1 MASKSIEATIPK
13 QLYVTLKPERRG
25 AEYPLGFASPYEPGN
40 KGFQK
45 RQQTQLNWAYCTG
58 YFHPTYLEREWVQE
72 NVWKEPLPLK
82 YSFDN
87 ETKTAKFYEWVEDTS
102 LPDIVFEQK
111 IWDTTPEKITGRR
124 RQEVSPDHPLLPKIL
139 DNVPLEGYQLTK
151 EVRRSGWNGGNVVWR
166 ILDPRGFELE
176 ISSANLARI
185 IDCSCIKEG
194 VITEPCIWGRSG
206 AANVLLPVSSDIC
219 QKAKVNTERAASKKI
234 SLKEVSIGD
243 HVRIVESPK
252 DKDYVYEYLGKFT
265 IILGNRTYSNNR
277 YYNTGET
284 GINLGYSSVER
295 YIFKRVGELDQ
306 KETTYDFY
314 STPSV
319 YEIIKKA
326 DIVKTKEEVL
336 RALNLLCSTNY
347 FESDKTHSFLDY
359 SSCITGFCIGKVSS
373 AVLTLNLVVN
383 NQVYQDTINCSTG
396 ILDKKFRSAF
406 IYIGD
411 QLHMTA
417 IKKEKVVLIP
427 CSITD
432 TSIKYKTETS
442 KYTGHYS
449 TQYQIAITK
458 DIDFLK
464 NKTDNEWYD
473 LVLNIN
479 NNPILQTLSQFN
491 ELYSNDRN

>member
-1 MASKSIEATIPK
+1 MAAAIEATIPK
-13 QLYVTLKPERRG
+13 QLYVTLKPERKG
-25 AEYPLGFASPYEPGN
+25 AEHPLGFASPYEPGN
-40 KGFQK
+40 KGFLK
-45 RQQTQLNWAYCTG
+45 RQQTQLSWAYCTG
-58 YFHPTYLEREWVQE
+58 YFHSTYLEREWVQE

-82 YSFDN
+82 YSFDSA
-87 ETKTAKFYEWVEDTS
+87 TQTAKFYEWVEDSS

-111 IWDTTPEKITGRR
+111 IWDITPDKITGRR

-194 VITEPCIWGRSG
+194 VITEPCIWGRAG
-206 AANVLLPVSSDIC
+206 AANVLLPVSSDIY
-219 QKAKVNTERAASKKI
+219 QKAKVNTERVTSKKI

-265 IILGNRTYSNNR
+265 IVTGSRTFSNNR

-284 GINLGYSSVER
+284 GINLGYHSYER
-295 YIFKRVGELDQ
+295 YIFKRVGEVGQ

-319 YEIIKKA
+319 YEIVKKA
-326 DIVKTKEEVL
+326 DVVKTKEEVL

-373 AVLTLNLVVN
+373 ATLSLNPIGD
-383 NQVYQDTINCSTG
+383 NQAYQDIINCSAD

-406 IYIGD
+406 IYID
-411 QLHMTA
+411 NQLHMTA
-417 IKKEKVVLIP
+417 IKKEKVVLVP
-427 CSITD
+427 CSRKD
-432 TSIKYKTETS
+432 TSINYVTETS
-442 KYTGHYS
+442 KYTGHYC
-449 TQYQIAITK
+449 TQYQIPISK
-458 DIDFLK
+458 DIDFLRYQS
-464 NKTDNEWYD
+464 NNNWFD
-473 LVLNIN
+473 LTLNIN
-479 NNPILQTLSQFN
+479 NNPIPQTLSQFN
-491 ELYSNDRN
+491 EILYNG